1 MKSQSQKNAEE
12 IIKLQGEVKLIHNK
26 ITTIKDN
33 HLAHIDKKI
42 DNIYKVIWVI
52 FGVSVASL
60 ADVVK
65 TLLLN

>member
-65 TLLLN
+65 TLLIN

>member
-1 MKSQSQKNAEE
+1 MKTQSQKNSEE
-12 IIKLQGEVKLIHNK
+12 IIKLQGEVKLIHSK
-26 ITTIKDN
+26 INTIKDN

-65 TLLLN
+65 TLLVN